1 MWLRRWFNHLC
12 PDVKK
17 GSWTADE
24 DRVIMESVREFGTRW
39 SHIVKL
45 MPGRTDNAIKNRCG
59 TWFGSG
65 GGGGDA
71 ASVCSVCS
79 AGRDGWCRGGDAA
92 PPLRLR
98 RYNSAMRRAKRLQRL
113 HEASGDAEAT
123 PPHITPEL
131 LMPKPKAKPPASPG
145 GDNTPGK
152 KAKRKRES
160 QENTTANFG
169 ADDVPPQLTSADDEP
184 SMAVSDGGEGVAVVI
199 NAGSL
204 ASLGLGMGKTDEE
217 EGKAK
222 GAKKRRPSRARS
234 KGAQGAG
241 SISSGSVLDENLQ
254 GPGGAAGLSP
264 QHLAQLAQMLKA
276 GGENAPANQSELLEL
291 LASQMPSPLG
301 GTLGSPMQAVL
312 EAGLLAHGNRDD
324 GSPFDF
330 NAALQDLSPGTFGAA
345 SALPQLISASPMPA
359 PPAEL
364 RGAAEAAG
372 KLAAAAE
379 AAGKQRGKAA
389 AKATPQKAGACAGA
403 AGGGEGSS
411 GERRL
416 SGASPAGAS
425 PAGVSPGSLF
435 AMLDGLDDRA
445 LCGELKAGDQAELK
459 VGTPSLLM
467 PPPPP
472 PPPRNTPATKT
483 DPSSGLR
490 VSSSDDWMSAYNS
503 NSKASPP
510 QMLLSEQLSPV
521 HSPHLTDF
529 LTTGF

>member
-1 MWLRRWFNHLC
+1 
-12 PDVKK
+12 
-17 GSWTADE
+17 
-24 DRVIMESVREFGTRW
+24 
-39 SHIVKL
+39 
-45 MPGRTDNAIKNRCG
+45 
-59 TWFGSG
+59 
-65 GGGGDA
+65 
-71 ASVCSVCS
+71 
-79 AGRDGWCRGGDAA
+79 
-92 PPLRLR
+92 
-98 RYNSAMRRAKRLQRL
+98 MRRAKRLQRL

-160 QENTTANFG
+160 QENASANFG
-169 ADDVPPQLTSADDEP
+169 ADDAPPQLTSADDEP
-184 SMAVSDGGEGVAVVI
+184 SMAVSEGGEGVAVVI

-204 ASLGLGMGKTDEE
+204 ASLGLGLGLGKMDEE

-222 GAKKRRPSRARS
+222 GAKKRRPSRARG

-276 GGENAPANQSELLEL
+276 GGENAPASQSELLEL

-301 GTLGSPMQAVL
+301 GTLGSPMQQVL
-312 EAGLLAHGNRDD
+312 EAGLLAHGNRED

-345 SALPQLISASPMPA
+345 SALPQLISASPMAA

-364 RGAAEAAG
+364 RGAAEADAGEAAAG
-372 KLAAAAE
+372 KPAAAAE
-379 AAGKQRGKAA
+379 AAGKQRSKAA
-389 AKATPQKAGACAGA
+389 AKATPQKAGARAGA
-403 AGGGEGSS
+403 AGGGEGSM
-411 GERRL
+411 GEKRL

-445 LCGELKAGDQAELK
+445 LCGELKAADQAELK

-503 NSKASPP
+503 KASPP

-521 HSPHLTDF
+521 HSPHLTDL

>member
-1 MWLRRWFNHLC
+1 
-12 PDVKK
+12 
-17 GSWTADE
+17 
-24 DRVIMESVREFGTRW
+24 
-39 SHIVKL
+39 
-45 MPGRTDNAIKNRCG
+45 
-59 TWFGSG
+59 
-65 GGGGDA
+65 
-71 ASVCSVCS
+71 
-79 AGRDGWCRGGDAA
+79 
-92 PPLRLR
+92 
-98 RYNSAMRRAKRLQRL
+98 MRRAKRLQRL

-160 QENTTANFG
+160 QENVTANFG
-169 ADDVPPQLTSADDEP
+169 ADDAPPQLTSADDEP
-184 SMAVSDGGEGVAVVI
+184 TMAVSEGGESVAVVI

-204 ASLGLGMGKTDEE
+204 ASLGLGLGKTEEE

-222 GAKKRRPSRARS
+222 GAKKRRPSRARA

-241 SISSGSVLDENLQ
+241 GISSGSVLDENLQ

-276 GGENAPANQSELLEL
+276 GGENASASQSELLEL

-301 GTLGSPMQAVL
+301 GSLGSPVQQVL
-312 EAGLLAHGNRDD
+312 EAGLLAHGNRED

-345 SALPQLISASPMPA
+345 SALPQLIGASPMA
-359 PPAEL
+359 AAPAEL
-364 RGAAEAAG
+364 HGATEAVEAAEAAAG
-372 KLAAAAE
+372 KPPTPAAAT
-379 AAGKQRGKAA
+379 GKQRGKAA
-389 AKATPQKAGACAGA
+389 AKATPQKADACAGA
-403 AGGGEGSS
+403 MGGGEAGGEGST
-411 GERRL
+411 GEKRQ
-416 SGASPAGAS
+416 SGAS

-459 VGTPSLLM
+459 VGTESGASALLM

-503 NSKASPP
+503 KASPP
-510 QMLLSEQLSPV
+510 QMLLTEQLSPV

>member
-1 MWLRRWFNHLC
+1 
-12 PDVKK
+12 
-17 GSWTADE
+17 
-24 DRVIMESVREFGTRW
+24 MESVREFGTRW

-59 TWFGSG
+59 TWVGVGAWG
-65 GGGGDA
+65 GGHWRWGVGGETQRL
-71 ASVCSVCS
+71 CSVCS
-79 AGRDGWCRGGDAA
+79 AGLGGWCRRGNAA
-92 PPLRLR
+92 PPLHLR

-160 QENTTANFG
+160 QENATANFG
-169 ADDVPPQLTSADDEP
+169 ADDAPPQLTSADDEP
-184 SMAVSDGGEGVAVVI
+184 SMTVSDGGEGVAVVI

-204 ASLGLGMGKTDEE
+204 ASLGLGLGKTEEE

-222 GAKKRRPSRARS
+222 GAKKRRPSRARG

-276 GGENAPANQSELLEL
+276 GGENAPASQSELLEL

-301 GTLGSPMQAVL
+301 GTLGSPMQQVL
-312 EAGLLAHGNRDD
+312 EAGLLAHGNRED

-345 SALPQLISASPMPA
+345 SALPQLIGASPMPA

-364 RGAAEAAG
+364 RGAAEAGEAAAG
-372 KLAAAAE
+372 KPAAAPG

-403 AGGGEGSS
+403 AGGGEGST

-503 NSKASPP
+503 KASPP